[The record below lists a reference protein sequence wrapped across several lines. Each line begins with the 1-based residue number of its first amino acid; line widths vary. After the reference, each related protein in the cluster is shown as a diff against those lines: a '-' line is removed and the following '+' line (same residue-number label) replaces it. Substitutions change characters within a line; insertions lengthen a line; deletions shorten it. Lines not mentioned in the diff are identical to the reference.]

1 MPARRQPPSPI
12 QHPIYSTVS
21 VSSTTIDT
29 QRPPSPTHIL
39 STQQPP
45 SPTPRPILNGLRLRY
60 TSHLLN
66 SLLSQHNTRYSTASV
81 SDTPPIWST
90 ASRYK
95 RAPVGSR
102 LKSRTAVRPP
112 IRPPPAVRR
121 PSLPRFQYHAAR
133 PTRRPPVGV
142 PRVPPGIYA
151 PYCVDAS
158 YFNVPPS
165 ARPLGSRPP
174 PDPPAR

>member
-1 MPARRQPPSPI
+1 MKSRPARRPLPARRQPPSPT

-121 PSLPRFQYHAAR
+121 PSLPRLQHHAR
-133 PTRRPPVGV
+133 CST
-142 PRVPPGIYA
+142 
-151 PYCVDAS
+151 AS
-158 YFNVPPS
+158 VYNTTSDTQQPPS
-165 ARPLGSRPP
+165 TTHKPFYSTTSISNTA
-174 PDPPAR
+174 PDA